1 MDEAYATA
9 YGALARRHWWW
20 RARDRIV
27 LRSLHRILPSARGLR
42 LLDVGCG
49 DGRLFPAL
57 ARFGAVEGIEP
68 DPNTTSTS
76 PPPGTVHRM
85 PFARPLAIRG
95 PYDVVTML
103 DVLEHLPDTADALA
117 LVREVLAPGGRV
129 LITVPALP
137 ALWTRH
143 DTVNRHVLRFTRT
156 GLARQLNDAGFEVES
171 VRYFF
176 HALVLPKLA
185 VRMFERV
192 MPRTTAV
199 PQTPPAV
206 LNAIL
211 TTWFDA
217 EFEATRWLGRW
228 LPGSSLLAVARRS
241 APLQAHP
248 SGEAGQRRRGSGD

>member
-20 RARDRIV
+20 QARDRIV
-27 LRSLHRILPSARGLR
+27 LRSLHRILAPAKGLR

-68 DPNTTSTS
+68 DPNTRSAAPST
-76 PPPGTVHRM
+76 GTVHRV

-103 DVLEHLPDTADALA
+103 DVLEHLPDTADALS

-143 DTVNRHVLRFTRT
+143 DTMNHHVLRFTRT
-156 GLARQLNDAGFEVES
+156 GLARQLNDAGFELES

-185 VRMFERV
+185 VRVFEGV

-199 PQTPPAV
+199 PLTPPAL
-206 LNAIL
+206 LNALL

-217 EFEATRWLGRW
+217 EFEATRWVGTW

-241 APLQAHP
+241 RGMHGHP
-248 SGEAGQRRRGSGD
+248 SGETGQRRRVSGD